1 MYFTELVDSG
11 WELYSVAKASQLA
24 SQQKLV
30 EKTRYMAT
38 AEVEKA
44 KCEAIV
50 IEGERDRAEEEKR
63 VALERVG
70 VLEWERDREKQEKR
84 QALERVRVLE
94 GERDREREDKR
105 VAQER
110 VRVMERERAQAR
122 EERRAALERVQTTQ
136 GERDREREEKR
147 VALESVQVLEGERDK
162 EREDKQTALEMV
174 RVLGSEGT
182 RNHETERRMRAMERE
197 KARVESER
205 DRARVDLQQAQAKI
219 TELQQRLDL
228 PDRRERENQVV
239 REQAAVTERRGPS
252 WIVRP
257 DELELTNQ
265 EIGRGGWGVV
275 KVAKL
280 KVAAKVLHREL
291 AYDYYQQQFRR
302 EMDVAARIRHPNL
315 LRFLGARLDGGMVIL
330 TEFMPTSLRALINRH
345 PKQRLPK
352 EHILSIAT
360 DIACALNYLHNLTPD
375 PIIHRDLSSGNVLL
389 QPSPSGGWLAKVS
402 DYGSANFQ
410 SQLLTVNPGS
420 PVYTAPESSNPAL
433 QTTKM
438 DIYSFGVLL
447 IEMWSC
453 DLPVPDNRMQ
463 LIESIN
469 LPQMVNLIRQCMNED
484 KGQRPTAAQLVHLL
498 KAIY

>member
-24 SQQKLV
+24 SQLKIV
-30 EKTRYMAT
+30 EKMSYMAT

-50 IEGERDRAEEEKR
+50 VEGERDRARKEKR
-63 VALERVG
+63 VALERVR
-70 VLEWERDREKQEKR
+70 VLEGERDREKQEKR

-94 GERDREREDKR
+94 GERDREREGKG
-105 VAQER
+105 AALEQ
-110 VRVMERERAQAR
+110 VRVMERERDQAR
-122 EERRAALERVQTTQ
+122 EERRAALEQVQTTQ

-147 VALESVQVLEGERDK
+147 VALERVQVLEGERDK
-162 EREDKQTALEMV
+162 EQEDKQTV
-174 RVLGSEGT
+174 KVLGSEAT
-182 RNHETERRMRAMERE
+182 RSQEIERTVREMEQE

-205 DRARVDLQQAQAKI
+205 DRARVDLQQALAKI
-219 TELQQRLDL
+219 TELQQRVDL
-228 PDRRERENQVV
+228 QDQRERENQVV
-239 REQAAVTERRGPS
+239 REQAAAAERRGPS

-257 DELELTNQ
+257 DELELSNE
-265 EIGRGGWGVV
+265 EIGCGGWGKI

-291 AYDYYQQQFRR
+291 AYDNYQQQFRR
-302 EMDVAARIRHPNL
+302 EMDVAARICHPNL

-330 TEFMPTSLRALINRH
+330 TEFMSTSLRALVNRR
-345 PKQRLPK
+345 PKKCLPK
-352 EHILSIAT
+352 EYILSIAT
-360 DIACALNYLHNLTPD
+360 DIACALSYLHNLTPD

-389 QPSPSGGWLAKVS
+389 QPSPSGGWLAKIS
-402 DYGSANFQ
+402 DYSTANFQ

-420 PVYTAPESSNPAL
+420 PLYTAPESNIPAL

-447 IEMWSC
+447 IEMWTC

-484 KGQRPTAAQLVHLL
+484 KDQRPTAAQLVHLL
-498 KAIY
+498 KAMY